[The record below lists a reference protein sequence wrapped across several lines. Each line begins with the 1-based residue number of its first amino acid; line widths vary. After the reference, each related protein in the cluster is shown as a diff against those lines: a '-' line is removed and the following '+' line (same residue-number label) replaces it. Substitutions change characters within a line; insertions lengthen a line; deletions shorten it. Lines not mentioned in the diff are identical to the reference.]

1 MASALLIPSKVQES
15 TAINC
20 LFLEHL
26 ARHEYTYSLQV
37 FVNESGLADR
47 KFSRED
53 LLRML
58 GMHHSRTVYDK
69 LSQNTNKDR
78 SLVSDMLRLLS
89 DTHSL
94 FESRWVHSTSH
105 RARCATYT
113 RARAHTHTHARA
125 LVRVS
130 ELQVEERRKIR
141 MEEHAA
147 VRGEVELAKARI
159 ESELSSSLQLAQACC
174 TEHYGS
180 RILLC

>member
-94 FESRWVHSTSH
+94 FESRWVRSTSQ
-105 RARCATYT
+105 RARCATHT
-113 RARAHTHTHARA
+113 RARAHTHSRTRARQGFRA
-125 LVRVS
+125 ASRGATQDSNGRARCRSRRGRVS
-130 ELQVEERRKIR
+130 KGA
-141 MEEHAA
+141 H
-147 VRGEVELAKARI
+147 
-159 ESELSSSLQLAQACC
+159 
-174 TEHYGS
+174 
-180 RILLC
+180 

>member
-94 FESRWVHSTSH
+94 FESRWVRSTSPQSTLCH
-105 RARCATYT
+105 THT
-113 RARAHTHTHARA
+113 RARAHTHTLTRARSSGFPSCKS
-125 LVRVS
+125 RS
-130 ELQVEERRKIR
+130 D
-141 MEEHAA
+141 
-147 VRGEVELAKARI
+147 ARF
-159 ESELSSSLQLAQACC
+159 EWKSTLPFEARSS
-174 TEHYGS
+174 
-180 RILLC
+180 